1 MLTTQLGVISEALS
15 KLELSN
21 GKVAN
26 RNINAFE
33 AYRLNS
39 SSSTSTTNNDDPKLG
54 KCSDCHTMSTI
65 DTSAEKKKMT
75 KMMIHRAIYVHN
87 RHGKVMQSNLPIQ
100 LVLKFQGHEDLIIAL
115 VDAYPEALALT
126 DEKGRTPLHLACL
139 LKTKSALS
147 VINYLLDRYSGA
159 TRCRDNRG
167 RLPLHLAYFTKH
179 YNDDD
184 HKAVVKKLISMDSES
199 IFVEDNEGNLFHHKP
214 TRGAIFGKL
223 LISRESKMHVDI
235 NEKARE
241 LLP

>member
-1 MLTTQLGVISEALS
+1 MWY
-15 KLELSN
+15 KN
-21 GKVAN
+21 D
-26 RNINAFE
+26 
-33 AYRLNS
+33 

-54 KCSDCHTMSTI
+54 KGSDCHTMSTT
-65 DTSAEKKKMT
+65 DTSADKKRDDKNDDSPSDILHEFVYSSRWAEAMEKLQADSTLSQCSKQ
-75 KMMIHRAIYVHN
+75 VHN
-87 RHGKVMQSNLPIQ
+87 RHGKVMQSNLPIH

-115 VDAYPEALALT
+115 VDAYPEALVLT

-223 LISRESKMHVDI
+223 LVSQESMMHVDI
-235 NEKARE
+235 KEKTRE